1 MSMNSI
7 TITNYKPYQKGALAA
22 FFSVTMPSG
31 LVAHECKLFTKD
43 GRRWIGLPSREFV
56 GRDGNKSYKPILEFT
71 NREACEK
78 FRDVVLDAI
87 DGMSGAQKQATRP
100 ASQSSVSRAQIPAD
114 DSDIPF

>member
-1 MSMNSI
+1 MNSI
-7 TITNYKPYQKGALAA
+7 TITNYKSYQKGALAA

-56 GRDGNKSYKPILEFT
+56 GRDGTKSYKPILEFT
-71 NREACEK
+71 NRETCDS
-78 FRDVVLDAI
+78 FRDAVLAAI
-87 DGMSGAQKQATRP
+87 DGMSGAQRQAAKP
-100 ASQSSVSRAQIPAD
+100 ASQSGVARAQIPAD